1 MKFFPPQHSIAIFYF
16 LSRKNIGISQ
26 IVLFIVGAQFSI
38 FCHPVFSQSSK
49 PITRIL
55 FVLDA
60 SGSMKGG
67 WKGTSKFDLAK
78 KILGNT
84 IDSVERTKQPVEFAL
99 RIFGHQSPR
108 ESNNCTDTKLEVG
121 FSKGNAA
128 AIAGRLNQIRPKG
141 QTPIAYTLLQSLD
154 DFPKDS
160 LATNAIIL
168 ITDGNETCGGNFC
181 DLNAK
186 FEEKG
191 IALRPFIVGLGL
203 NDSLKKKFDCLG
215 TFYDVQNED
224 MLSSTMRIL
233 ISRVLNPTTCQI
245 NLLDAYGNPTETNV
259 EMTLYDHKSKTIR
272 YNFIHTLNAKG
283 RPDTLSLDPKYV
295 YDLEVHSSPGVI
307 KEGIELVPGTHTIIA
322 AEVPQGTL
330 EIKLEGTT
338 NNFSSLPCLIRRAG
352 ETGILLVQDAN
363 TSHRFLIGS
372 YDLEILTLPRTILR
386 NILIEE
392 AKTNTIKISKAGTLL
407 VTPSEAGVASVF
419 QAQAN
424 QLVRVYDFYSIKSQ
438 KSVSLQPGNYLV
450 IFRPDKFK
458 QAERTKQLSVQIISG
473 KTSSIRL

>member
-1 MKFFPPQHSIAIFYF
+1 MS
-16 LSRKNIGISQ
+16 NQ
-26 IVLFIVGAQFSI
+26 IVTALVRLFTLSFIIHQFSFFI
-38 FCHPVFSQSSK
+38 SPASAQSSR
-49 PITRIL
+49 PTTRIL

-60 SGSMKGG
+60 SGSMKGE
-67 WKGTSKFDLAK
+67 WNGTSKFDLAK

-84 IDSVERTKQPVEFAL
+84 IDSIERTNQHLEFAL
-99 RIFGHQSPR
+99 RVFGHQSPR
-108 ESNNCTDTKLEVG
+108 ESNNCTDTKLEVS

-128 AIAGRLNQIRPKG
+128 AITTRLKQIRPQG
-141 QTPIAYTLLQSLD
+141 QTPIAFTLLQSLN

-160 LATNAIIL
+160 LANNAIIL

-181 DLNAK
+181 DLNDK
-186 FEEKG
+186 FEEKR

-203 NDSLKKKFDCLG
+203 TDSLKKKFKCLG

-224 MLSSTMRIL
+224 MLSSTMRIV

-259 EMTLYDHKSKTIR
+259 EMTLYDHKTKTIR

-283 RPDTLSLDPKYV
+283 TPDTLTLDPKYL
-295 YDLEVHSSPGVI
+295 YDLEVHSVPEVI
-307 KEGIELVPGTHTIIA
+307 KEEIELVPGTHNIVA

-330 EIKLEGTT
+330 EIRLEGTT
-338 NNFSSLPCLIRRAG
+338 NNFSSLPCIIRRPG
-352 ETGILLVQDAN
+352 EKRILLVQDAN
-363 TSHRFLIGS
+363 TSHRFLVGN
-372 YDLEILTLPRTILR
+372 YDLEILTLPRTIMS
-386 NILIEE
+386 NIQIEE

-407 VTPSEAGVASVF
+407 ITPSEAGIAGIF
-419 QAQAN
+419 QEQEH
-424 QLVRVYDFYSIKSQ
+424 QLVKVYDFYSVKSQ
-438 KSVSLQPGNYLV
+438 KTVNLQPGNYLV

-458 QAERTKQLSVQIISG
+458 QAERTKQISVQILSG